1 MYHYHHSVFVKETTL
16 YKKILSAVN
25 EHVNSVI
32 TAKYALHLAQACG
45 ARLYLCFV
53 AEKEMSDT
61 DIEKAEDA
69 MKRLFSE
76 ARDMDIQ
83 VESIST
89 TGLPVQEI
97 KKVVR
102 DENIDLVFVSARRA
116 DVKKRFYRATTA
128 SELMLKLACSVA
140 LTRVVHLGRVHPR
153 KILIPLKARIDN
165 VPERAYFSAKMAEGF
180 SSKVFVFHTPKSVTR
195 FFHGEIDL
203 PPMEWEKRMPADV
216 RDFMG
221 HINRYSIDLEGR
233 LSPGSVARTITVEA
247 ASKRHDLIIM
257 GATERSLLSTLL
269 RGNPVE
275 KVLRETPCDLIIL
288 KPRHKDDK

>member
-1 MYHYHHSVFVKETTL
+1 MYKR
-16 YKKILSAVN
+16 ILSAVN
-25 EHVNSVI
+25 EHLNSEI
-32 TAKYALHLAQACG
+32 TVRYALHLARACG

-53 AEKEMSDT
+53 AEKGMSDS
-61 DIEKAEDA
+61 DIEKAEDSI
-69 MKRLFSE
+69 KRLFAG

-83 VESIST
+83 VESISI
-89 TGLPVQEI
+89 TGQPLQEI

-102 DENIDLVFVSARRA
+102 EEKIDLVFVSARRA
-116 DVKKRFYRATTA
+116 DVERRFYRATTA
-128 SELMLKLACSVA
+128 REILLKLPCSVA
-140 LTRVVHLGRVHPR
+140 LTRVVNMGRTHPG

-180 SSKVFVFHTPKSVTR
+180 SSKVFVFHTPKPVTR

-203 PPMEWEKRMPADV
+203 TPMEWEKRMPADV

-221 HINRYSIDLEGR
+221 HLTKYNIELEGR
-233 LSPGSVARTITVEA
+233 LAPGSVARTITVEA

-257 GATERSLLSTLL
+257 GATERSLLSSLL

>member
-1 MYHYHHSVFVKETTL
+1 M
-16 YKKILSAVN
+16 YKKILAAVN
-25 EHVNSVI
+25 EHLNSVI
-32 TAKYALHLAQACG
+32 TARYALNLARACS
-45 ARLYLCFV
+45 AKLYLCFV
-53 AEKEMSDT
+53 AEKGMSGT

-69 MKRLFSE
+69 MKRIFSE
-76 ARDMDIQ
+76 ARDMDMQ

-89 TGLPVQEI
+89 TGRPVQEI

-102 DENIDLVFVSARRA
+102 EEKIDLVFVSARRA
-116 DVKKRFYRATTA
+116 DVKRKFYRATTA
-128 SELMLKLACSVA
+128 SELMLRLPCSVA
-140 LTRVVHLGRVHPR
+140 LTRVIHMGRVHPR

-165 VPERAYFSAKMAEGF
+165 VPERAYFTAKMAEGF
-180 SSKVFVFHTPKSVTR
+180 SSKVFVFHTPKPITR

-203 PPMEWEKRMPADV
+203 TPMEWDKRTPADV

-221 HINRYSIDLEGR
+221 HINKYRIDFEGR
-233 LSPGSVARTITVEA
+233 LTPGRVARTITIEA

-257 GATERSLLSTLL
+257 GATGRSLLSSLL